1 MTEGSGAEFLI
12 ERFRE
17 RTQTLLSRLD
27 AEGPNWRPERSDD
40 DAAVLVDRLPEEDRP
55 QALEALRDYVSSF
68 VSVASDEDLLKAFRN
83 GRQTFAP
90 WAFTSH
96 EWEWNPNGERLFA
109 PLVGDG
115 PVLLPPPNAVSEKVE
130 PDRPTLRAADATA
143 ARQWQTVVTR
153 VPEAAVDAHA
163 GLVEGKFT
171 SKPLRFSYSVPGG
184 HASMIMS
191 TGSPDPPHS
200 LQGRLRSVSV
210 GGRTFAR
217 LGAAFYGP
225 IMRGRNRQKNPVTG
239 TSMTFSKKLHSWR
252 WGQVR
257 VLYAVDD
264 RRHTVWVTDAYVLK
278 AEREP
283 PPRWSYSP
291 PEEN

>member
-1 MTEGSGAEFLI
+1 MTEGSGAEFSI

-17 RTQTLLSRLD
+17 RAQTLLGRLD
-27 AEGPNWRPERSDD
+27 AEGANWRPERSDED
-40 DAAVLVDRLPEEDRP
+40 VAVLIDRLPEEDRP
-55 QALEALRDYVSSF
+55 QALEALRDYVSSLA
-68 VSVASDEDLLKAFRN
+68 SVTSNEDVLKAFGK
-83 GRQTFAP
+83 GRQTVAP

-96 EWEWNPNGERLFA
+96 EWEWNPNVDRLLA
-109 PLVGDG
+109 PLVDDG
-115 PVLLPPPNAVSEKVE
+115 PVLVPPPTAIFEKVE

-143 ARQWQTVVTR
+143 TRQWQTVVTR
-153 VPEAAVDAHA
+153 VPKAAADAYA
-163 GLVEGKFT
+163 GLIERTFT

-184 HASMIMS
+184 LASTIMG
-191 TGSPDPPHS
+191 TGSPDPHS

-210 GGRTFAR
+210 GARTFAR

-225 IMRGRNRQKNPVTG
+225 IMRGRNRQKNHVTG
-239 TSMTFSKKLHSWR
+239 TSVTFSKKLHSWR

-278 AEREP
+278 AERGP